1 MNLAFVPNL
10 SIITLAWFSH
20 GHALEANRS
29 RSDYQLAYKT
39 GLLCLFI
46 KFRFLFFAHSQGGAR
61 STQAEICAN
70 CTK

>member
-20 GHALEANRS
+20 GHALE
-29 RSDYQLAYKT
+29 LAYKT

-46 KFRFLFFAHSQGGAR
+46 KFHFLFFAHSQGGAR

-70 CTK
+70 CAK

>member
-10 SIITLAWFSH
+10 SIITLAWFPH

-46 KFRFLFFAHSQGGAR
+46 AGREVLKRRFAPTVR
-61 STQAEICAN
+61 NNTAEFV
-70 CTK
+70 KP